1 MDKYLFILISM
12 VDAIGVAACV
22 WLQMQC
28 RTIDK
33 SWLLRWGVGF
43 YGLGLLFQLS
53 RNLIFLVT
61 GVSPADSYVP
71 AWALKDLG
79 GTMVAVWFVRM
90 LVWSPDHLAK
100 LMRAV
105 MSNFL
110 PPVPQPAYDPRD
122 VAFSA
127 PAKRAAKKPAAKK
140 TTTAKKT
147 GVKA

>member
-1 MDKYLFILISM
+1 MDNYLFVAISLI
-12 VDAIGVAACV
+12 DAVGVAACV

-53 RNLIFLVT
+53 RNIIYLST
-61 GVSPADSYVP
+61 GVSPTDSFLP

-79 GTMVAVWFVRM
+79 GTMVAIWFVRM
-90 LVWSPDHLAK
+90 LVWSPDTLQR

-105 MSNFL
+105 MANFL
-110 PPVPQPAYDPRD
+110 PAPVPQPAT
-122 VAFSA
+122 A
-127 PAKRAAKKPAAKK
+127 PAKKPAAKR
-140 TTTAKKT
+140 KKT